1 MQMLMYIILVLN
13 CSISNTVVGV
23 FGEAR
28 GAYSRPAPDLMVL
41 ERIQSLR
48 GALSPSHP
56 FPYISISLSSIL
68 PEKLNCQIIR
78 CVIIFVLSSM
88 CYDFYCSFIY
98 VLSFLLLFHL
108 GTFSEHSLSN
118 LISIFNIILP
128 PPFLLLIPIFLKIPV
143 ESLTLTWEK
152 IENVFIHF
160 INNFYLLLFNISLQ
174 SQLGDG
180 YQRDSYY
187 YMCFI

>member
-1 MQMLMYIILVLN
+1 MFVCIILVLN
-13 CSISNTVVGV
+13 CYISNMVVGV

-48 GALSPSHP
+48 RALSPSHP

-68 PEKLNCQIIR
+68 PEKLNCQIIL
-78 CVIIFVLSSM
+78 CVIIFIVLSSM

-108 GTFSEHSLSN
+108 GTFSEHSSSN
-118 LISIFNIILP
+118 LISIICIILP

-143 ESLTLTWEK
+143 ESQTLTWEK

-174 SQLGDG
+174 S
-180 YQRDSYY
+180 
-187 YMCFI
+187 